1 MLTVPLACIAA
12 YTRVTRV
19 SYTQFRRILHAFDAR
34 VTLDEVT
41 RSGYEISRSSTQNPF
56 KMEKLNEIK

>member
-12 YTRVTRV
+12 YTRVTHA

-41 RSGYEISRSSTQNPF
+41 RSGYEISCYITRNPSTINP
-56 KMEKLNEIK
+56 